1 MNEYLTLQ
9 GGHIL
14 TICIPLTFIVSKIL
28 QFLKVYI
35 KNSGHIIK
43 KFNYTTIFLAI
54 ISSVVFYIY
63 NWGEYFTFVWFVVL
77 FGSVIQYNFLYRNTE
92 YLYSEKPN
100 IFELIINIF
109 SVVAGIFIL
118 AIPHTKV
125 FFMIWGGGDPKVDF
139 VSKIL
144 LSIYGILLILLDNHT
159 VLFFNKFIYKTNRS
173 QF

>member
-1 MNEYLTLQ
+1 LQ
-9 GGHIL
+9 EGHIL
-14 TICIPLTFIVSKIL
+14 TICIPLTFIISKIL
-28 QFLKVYI
+28 QFIKIYI
-35 KNSGHIIK
+35 KDSVHIIK
-43 KFNYTTIFLAI
+43 KFNYTSIVLAI

-109 SVVAGIFIL
+109 SVLASIFIL

-125 FFMIWGGGDPKVDF
+125 FFMIGGGGDPKVDF

-144 LSIYGILLILLDNHT
+144 LHTYGVVLILLDNHT
-159 VLFFNKFIYKTNRS
+159 VVLYNKFIRKSNTNK
-173 QF
+173 F